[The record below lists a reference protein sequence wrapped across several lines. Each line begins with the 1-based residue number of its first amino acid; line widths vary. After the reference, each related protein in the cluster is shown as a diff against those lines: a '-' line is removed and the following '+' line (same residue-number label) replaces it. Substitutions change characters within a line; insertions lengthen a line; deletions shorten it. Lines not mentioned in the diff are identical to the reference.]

1 MGKMGGRW
9 VVVPGWYVWVIW
21 KCDLLLRVDSNLIGF
36 TECGVLDSPGRIHLC
51 VKTWRGIVFTG
62 LIVLLSWEEIDLKG
76 RRLMPRA
83 KGKQLMD

>member
-1 MGKMGGRW
+1 MGRMGGPVGGGIRL
-9 VVVPGWYVWVIW
+9 VCLGDW

-51 VKTWRGIVFTG
+51 VKTRRGIVFPG